1 MSLPEAKFSPLG
13 PPKLEYTRTINYI
26 FENPNWLMNA
36 VWSFLCQVVAQI
48 IPILPQMVL
57 TGYQFEAL
65 DDLLASR
72 GSRYPDFNINRLG
85 DYLGRGVWPILAVLI
100 VALAWTP
107 VVAVVVG
114 MAVVAII
121 GLAAAVGEDAAPVFV
136 VMGIVVTTL
145 LVVSLLV
152 VLFLVAT
159 PFVLRAGITQD
170 LGAAFDLGWA
180 IDFLKK
186 MWLDV
191 VLASLFAIGVSL
203 AVTVLTC
210 GIGALIVQ
218 AFAPFVSTHFWYQFY
233 VLYLERGG
241 IPIPV
246 KKVAPQPSPAVFTG
260 KPL

>member
-36 VWSFLCQVVAQI
+36 VWSFLCQFVAQF

-57 TGYQFEAL
+57 TGYQFEVL

-100 VALAWTP
+100 VALAWIP
-107 VVAVVVG
+107 VFAVLVG
-114 MAVVAII
+114 IAFAAIF
-121 GLAAAVGEDAAPVFV
+121 GLAAVAGENAAPMFV
-136 VMGIVVTTL
+136 VMGILVATL
-145 LVVSLLV
+145 LVVLLLV
-152 VLFLVAT
+152 PLFLVAT
-159 PFVLRAGITQD
+159 PIVLRAGITQD
-170 LGAAFDLGWA
+170 LGAAFDFGWI

-191 VLASLFAIGVSL
+191 VLASLFAIGASL

-218 AFAPFVSTHFWYQFY
+218 ALAPFVSTHFWYQFY

-246 KKVAPQPSPAVFTG
+246 KKVAPQPSSVGLTG
-260 KPL
+260 NPL